1 MAHVILGML
10 LISQQSLYD
19 LIKTFGQT
27 VSLFYS
33 ASAGSIKRALDGL
46 LSRGL
51 IEVASIDAGARGRK
65 VYRVTGAGREEFRTW
80 MTGELVGTDTEAAAL
95 SRLYFLGLLAPQER
109 GPVLERIVESYESD
123 LARLTALDEQIDARN
138 VPEGYQDV
146 FDYQRATLDY
156 GLAAQRFAIAWF
168 RAQAERHR

>member
-51 IEVASIDAGARGRK
+51 IEVASVDPGARGRK
-65 VYRVTGAGREEFRTW
+65 VYRVTETGREEFRTW
-80 MTGELVGTDTEAAAL
+80 MTGELAGTDTEVAAL
-95 SRLYFLGLLAPQER
+95 SRLYFLGLLAPRER
-109 GPVLERIVESYESD
+109 GPVLERIIGSYETD
-123 LARLTALDEQIDARN
+123 LSRLTALDEQLQARN
-138 VPEGYQDV
+138 VPEGHRDV
-146 FDYQRATLDY
+146 FEYQRATLDY
-156 GLAAQRFAIAWF
+156 GLAVQRFAVEWF
-168 RAQAERHR
+168 RAQADRHR